1 MRNGI
6 FEMLMKV
13 PGHIQTWCRTI
24 KADFLHAASGT
35 NYCQGIKLPLQSYFI
50 TLLKPEFQM
59 VLWYRIYSSV
69 YRCKPKIIGYLI
81 YLLIKLTYKC
91 DLHPKAMIG
100 PGLMVMHGFD
110 LVIGPD
116 VTIGRD
122 VVVFNGV
129 SMGKKHVGV
138 LGGGMP
144 RIGDACVIGTGA
156 KLLGGIAIGDGVIV
170 GANSVVLHD
179 VPAGKICAGI
189 PARVIGNVD
198 DSVALE
204 ESA

>member
-1 MRNGI
+1 
-6 FEMLMKV
+6 
-13 PGHIQTWCRTI
+13 
-24 KADFLHAASGT
+24 
-35 NYCQGIKLPLQSYFI
+35 
-50 TLLKPEFQM
+50 
-59 VLWYRIYSSV
+59 
-69 YRCKPKIIGYLI
+69 
-81 YLLIKLTYKC
+81 
-91 DLHPKAMIG
+91 MI
-100 PGLMVMHGFD
+100 MHGFD

-144 RIGDACVIGTGA
+144 KIGDSCVIGTGA
-156 KLLGGIAIGDGVIV
+156 KLLGDIVIGDRVTV

-189 PARVIGNVD
+189 PARIISDVND
-198 DSVALE
+198 VAVGV
-204 ESA
+204 EST